1 VLARSGLIVALFVS
15 LFAKSASAQS
25 APGSDRVH
33 VKYWDKWTG
42 SEKDAMQ
49 AVVDDFNASQSRIF
63 VDFLSV
69 SLVPRKTLTA
79 TAGGNPP
86 DLAGLWANEVAD
98 FADKEALTPLDDFA
112 RGTIVRRERF
122 LPVYWEMCVYEG
134 RLFAL
139 PTTPAVIALLWN
151 KEHFR
156 AAGLDPER
164 PPRTIAELDAY
175 AEKLTKVDGA
185 RIAQVGFLPSQPVW
199 WPHFWPYFFHGAL
212 WDGKSQITLDTPEN
226 VRAFAWAQAYAKRFG
241 VTALENLSSSFGD
254 LASAQDPFMSG
265 KLSMIIQG
273 VWMGNYIS
281 QFAPHLDWGA
291 APFPSVSASDP
302 PMGVVDTDII
312 VIPRGAPHPR
322 EAFEFARFLME
333 QRSLEKL
340 NLGQQKNSPLK
351 DVSDDFYR
359 RHKNPYIRMYQ
370 ALASSPGAVVA
381 TPQMSVWQEY
391 RSEIAHAFQRMWLLE
406 ATPEQALAEAGAR
419 IQQSLER
426 NAKRR
431 AAPPYAALR
440 FAPVA
445 LTALLAAAVVF
456 LVGRARTRGAG
467 ARASPRAHV
476 SLGKGLAFSSPWT
489 IGLVVFLGYP
499 IACSMVYSFCEY
511 SVLSTPRW
519 VGLQNFSDLLAD
531 EVFWV
536 ALKNTLFYVVFALP
550 LGLVV
555 SFFIALLLD
564 SNVRGTS
571 AYRTFVFLPSLMPI
585 VTGAMVWLWIFN
597 ADFGVAND
605 LLARLS
611 GGHVGPVPW
620 LVSRRTAMPSL
631 VLMSLWSVGQTVVI
645 LLAAMRDV
653 PTSIYEAADIDGASL
668 WQKVRHITLPLTS
681 PVIYF
686 NAIIGIIAALQLF
699 TQPYIMTEGGPAR
712 ATLTYAMRI
721 YENAFVFLRMG
732 YASAMAWILFV
743 IILGLT
749 AVAVKVGKGR
759 VHYTG
764 A

>member
-15 LFAKSASAQS
+15 LFAKSASAES

-226 VRAFAWAQAYAKRFG
+226 VRAFAWAQGYAKRFG

-291 APFPSVSASDP
+291 APFPSVSASDLAHP
-302 PMGVVDTDII
+302 AEPGRSHGARRRLRAPDLRPDLRAVVGCAARGRGFLSVRVLVERLSRPAALFDRSGHVYTFARLAVLPKPAQRNAVALSDGGLVSDGVAHPRAVLFHAAH
-312 VIPRGAPHPR
+312 VPRGSR
-322 EAFEFARFLME
+322 FAEERRRLTGARSYLRRFL
-333 QRSLEKL
+333 S
-340 NLGQQKNSPLK
+340 
-351 DVSDDFYR
+351 
-359 RHKNPYIRMYQ
+359 
-370 ALASSPGAVVA
+370 
-381 TPQMSVWQEY
+381 
-391 RSEIAHAFQRMWLLE
+391 
-406 ATPEQALAEAGAR
+406 
-419 IQQSLER
+419 
-426 NAKRR
+426 
-431 AAPPYAALR
+431 
-440 FAPVA
+440 
-445 LTALLAAAVVF
+445 
-456 LVGRARTRGAG
+456 
-467 ARASPRAHV
+467 
-476 SLGKGLAFSSPWT
+476 
-489 IGLVVFLGYP
+489 
-499 IACSMVYSFCEY
+499 
-511 SVLSTPRW
+511 
-519 VGLQNFSDLLAD
+519 
-531 EVFWV
+531 
-536 ALKNTLFYVVFALP
+536 
-550 LGLVV
+550 
-555 SFFIALLLD
+555 
-564 SNVRGTS
+564 
-571 AYRTFVFLPSLMPI
+571 
-585 VTGAMVWLWIFN
+585 
-597 ADFGVAND
+597 
-605 LLARLS
+605 LLARACMTA
-611 GGHVGPVPW
+611 GGAY
-620 LVSRRTAMPSL
+620 R
-631 VLMSLWSVGQTVVI
+631 
-645 LLAAMRDV
+645 
-653 PTSIYEAADIDGASL
+653 E
-668 WQKVRHITLPLTS
+668 TS
-681 PVIYF
+681 PPWM
-686 NAIIGIIAALQLF
+686 AISRTSEAE
-699 TQPYIMTEGGPAR
+699 TKP
-712 ATLTYAMRI
+712 
-721 YENAFVFLRMG
+721 
-732 YASAMAWILFV
+732 
-743 IILGLT
+743 
-749 AVAVKVGKGR
+749 
-759 VHYTG
+759 
-764 A
+764 